1 MLMDG
6 NRFDVN
12 VYSALLRFLHHATL
26 VTRYGRFGHELNV
39 NIPSGFEKNL
49 RADLLADWWRF
60 MPRTGHSL
68 ARPAALRDLDSRRT
82 REVPGGKSEISALRL
97 DKF

>member
-1 MLMDG
+1 
-6 NRFDVN
+6 
-12 VYSALLRFLHHATL
+12 
-26 VTRYGRFGHELNV
+26 LNV

-68 ARPAALRDLDSRRT
+68 ARPAALR
-82 REVPGGKSEISALRL
+82 LRL
-97 DKF
+97 KENSRGTWR